1 MGTAR
6 NVDDRAAQSANSAA
20 ALRTYFNIAHAWS
33 LTTEQSMALL
43 GLQSRST
50 FFKWKKAPQS
60 ARLSADTLERLSYI
74 FGIYKALHILL
85 PQPAAADGWLSRPN
99 SAAPFNGRPA
109 LERMLSGQV
118 ADLFVVRQYLDA
130 ARGWS

>member
-1 MGTAR
+1 MGTVR
-6 NVDDRAAQSANSAA
+6 SAGASAPQTAKSAA
-20 ALRTYFNIAHAWS
+20 ALRTFFAIARAWGLS
-33 LTTEQSMALL
+33 TGQAMALL

-50 FFKWKKAPQS
+50 YFKWKKAPHS

-118 ADLFVVRQYLDA
+118 ADLFIVRQYLDA